1 MLGLVVNGLSTYAF
15 LVLARRAVGDEAY
28 GGLAVTW
35 ALVYI
40 LGPGLFQ
47 PLEQEVARATAARGA
62 RDEGSAPVLEHAARI
77 GAVALTVVFV
87 GILVAWPLGLSGM
100 LDDRIDLLAALLLG
114 LAAFAFAELAR
125 GILSGR
131 HLFPQYGRYFAFEGG
146 SRMVIAGVLTLIGI
160 EVVGFYA
167 LTLAAAFVVGTLGAA
182 YRVRPF
188 VRPGPPA
195 HMAEITPALGA
206 LEGVK
211 MELDDGAFPLLAGM
225 TLSDDPNAAFA
236 GANIAMLVGSRP
248 RSKGME
254 RKDLLEANGAIFTA
268 QGKAINDN
276 AADDIKVLVVGNP
289 ANTNSLIA
297 MNNAPDVPDARFTA
311 MTRLDHNRA
320 KAQLAQKL
328 DVTVND
334 ITNMTI
340 WGNHS
345 ATQYPDVVH
354 AKVAGK
360 SAWDAI
366 SDEAW
371 VADTFIPT
379 VQTRGAAII
388 EARGGSSVASAAN
401 AAIDHMRDWV
411 LGTPAGDWV
420 SMGVPSTG
428 QYGTP
433 EGLIVGLPCTCAGGE
448 WSVVEGIDLDEFS
461 KPRIERSV
469 AELEEERQAVKD
481 LGLI

>member
-1 MLGLVVNGLSTYAF
+1 VRTECAPSLTCRRTKRGLTITGRYAPSVPEIGTLSLELTILGFLRRLRDRNPLPDGTAPIVLGLVVNGLSTYAF

-146 SRMVIAGVLTLIGI
+146 SRMVIAGILTLIGI

-195 HMAEITPALGA
+195 HMAEITPALG
-206 LEGVK
+206 L
-211 MELDDGAFPLLAGM
+211 LLA
-225 TLSDDPNAAFA
+225 TSISEAFLL
-236 GANIAMLVGSRP
+236 NVGPVAVSIV
-248 RSKGME
+248 GDE
-254 RKDLLEANGAIFTA
+254 LGEEA
-268 QGKAINDN
+268 
-276 AADDIKVLVVGNP
+276 P
-289 ANTNSLIA
+289 
-297 MNNAPDVPDARFTA
+297 
-311 MTRLDHNRA
+311 
-320 KAQLAQKL
+320 
-328 DVTVND
+328 
-334 ITNMTI
+334 
-340 WGNHS
+340 
-345 ATQYPDVVH
+345 
-354 AKVAGK
+354 
-360 SAWDAI
+360 
-366 SDEAW
+366 
-371 VADTFIPT
+371 
-379 VQTRGAAII
+379 
-388 EARGGSSVASAAN
+388 
-401 AAIDHMRDWV
+401 
-411 LGTPAGDWV
+411 
-420 SMGVPSTG
+420 GVFLN
-428 QYGTP
+428 
-433 EGLIVGLPCTCAGGE
+433 GLII
-448 WSVVEGIDLDEFS
+448 S
-461 KPRIERSV
+461 RIP
-469 AELEEERQAVKD
+469 LFFFQAVKASLLPNLTARATEGD
-481 LGLI
+481 LDGFREIQLRLVAAVSVVAISSTAVITFIGPWLIEVLFDDELTGRTMALLSASGGGLMLMLSLSLGLVALHHTRAAVVGFVTAVVVFPIALQFPDDPFLQVEIALLSATVSGSLVSGVLLRIEFARHRAAGRMSATGS

>member
-1 MLGLVVNGLSTYAF
+1 MELTILGFLRRLRDRNPLPDGTAPIVLGLVVNGLSTYAF

-146 SRMVIAGVLTLIGI
+146 SRMVIAGILTLIGI

-195 HMAEITPALGA
+195 HMAEITLRSACCLR
-206 LEGVK
+206 
-211 MELDDGAFPLLAGM
+211 PLSLK
-225 TLSDDPNAAFA
+225 
-236 GANIAMLVGSRP
+236 
-248 RSKGME
+248 RS
-254 RKDLLEANGAIFTA
+254 
-268 QGKAINDN
+268 
-276 AADDIKVLVVGNP
+276 
-289 ANTNSLIA
+289 
-297 MNNAPDVPDARFTA
+297 
-311 MTRLDHNRA
+311 
-320 KAQLAQKL
+320 
-328 DVTVND
+328 
-334 ITNMTI
+334 
-340 WGNHS
+340 
-345 ATQYPDVVH
+345 
-354 AKVAGK
+354 
-360 SAWDAI
+360 
-366 SDEAW
+366 
-371 VADTFIPT
+371 
-379 VQTRGAAII
+379 
-388 EARGGSSVASAAN
+388 
-401 AAIDHMRDWV
+401 
-411 LGTPAGDWV
+411 
-420 SMGVPSTG
+420 
-428 QYGTP
+428 
-433 EGLIVGLPCTCAGGE
+433 C
-448 WSVVEGIDLDEFS
+448 
-461 KPRIERSV
+461 
-469 AELEEERQAVKD
+469 
-481 LGLI
+481 